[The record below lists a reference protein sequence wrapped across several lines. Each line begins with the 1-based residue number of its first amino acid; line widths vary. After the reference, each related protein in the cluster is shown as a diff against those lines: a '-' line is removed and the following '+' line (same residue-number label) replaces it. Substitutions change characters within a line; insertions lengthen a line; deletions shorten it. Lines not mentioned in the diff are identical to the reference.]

1 MEFHRHSEMILSLVQ
16 DWLVGGKHTD
26 VSVAVIE
33 DGTIYSIRCHR
44 VVLANASPFLACLLG
59 GSTWPSR
66 YLQDDIS
73 LLLSDV
79 SNQNLELLISY
90 LYTGMATFD
99 SRQARSSFLEVLTS
113 LGVKTPP
120 YLGADESLAGSVELD
135 HDILAETVDILNAT
149 LTSTTNK
156 ASTLQDLTE
165 MTNLVPPSPALVCG
179 SWPQNNSSLAVTD
192 NKQPHQTRVL
202 GKDFSAENSDH
213 VLEDEEP
220 GLKGP
225 PKAATSFGNE
235 EHGSSMKDLEL
246 STVDQSAILYAFPTL
261 GQPIEEQK
269 GENPFEVR
277 HRYVH
282 NHTHP
287 HRDSKNS
294 MSDEVDLEREQASP
308 ISLTS
313 SCSSSKENNDADL
326 HFIMDDIQVERL
338 KNSKLEQHS
347 SASLFPLSEK
357 ELSNSNGVD
366 QDEDE
371 ETGALTTSANGYT
384 KARSKRRFQCNQCGK
399 YFPSK
404 HYLGFHETSVHSRIK
419 SHPCQECDK
428 VFTGDYYLRQH
439 VRRMHSESR
448 PFACHNCS
456 SSFSVRYDLVVHM
469 RTHEAVKQFKCDYCA
484 KTYATHR
491 ALKEHARTHTGEKP
505 FECKEC
511 GKKFALPKT
520 LRVHYRQHSGERPY
534 LCSHCGMTFV
544 QNSTLRN
551 HLRHHHQ
558 TTKNSRDHGDGTCS
572 ATTTSREAVG
582 KPTGT

>member
-1 MEFHRHSEMILSLVQ
+1 MS
-16 DWLVGGKHTD
+16 
-26 VSVAVIE
+26 
-33 DGTIYSIRCHR
+33 
-44 VVLANASPFLACLLG
+44 NASPFLAYLLG
-59 GSTWPSR
+59 GSTSSSQC
-66 YLQDDIS
+66 LQDDMSI
-73 LLLSDV
+73 LLSDV

-99 SRQARSSFLEVLTS
+99 SRQARSSFVEVLTS
-113 LGVKTPP
+113 LGVKTSS
-120 YLGADESLAGSVELD
+120 YLGTEESTGGPMELD
-135 HDILAETVDILNAT
+135 HDILAEAVDILNAT
-149 LTSTTNK
+149 LTPNTSTI
-156 ASTLQDLTE
+156 QDLAG
-165 MTNLVPPSPALVCG
+165 MTNPVLPSSSLACG
-179 SWPQNNSSLAVTD
+179 SWSQNNSPLVGTD
-192 NKQPHQTRVL
+192 NKQPRQTRVL
-202 GKDFSAENSDH
+202 GKDFSGENSDH

-225 PKAATSFGNE
+225 NKTGDSFGNE
-235 EHGSSMKDLEL
+235 ERGSSMKDLEL
-246 STVDQSAILYAFPTL
+246 STVDQSAILYAFSSL
-261 GQPIEEQK
+261 SQQNEHMK
-269 GENPFEVR
+269 GDDDQFEIR
-277 HRYVH
+277 HKYLHNRYCA
-282 NHTHP
+282 
-287 HRDSKNS
+287 SKS
-294 MSDEVDLEREQASP
+294 SIADEIDLEREQPSP

-313 SCSSSKENNDADL
+313 SCSSSSSKENNDADL

-338 KNSKLEQHS
+338 KNSKSEQHS
-347 SASLFPLSEK
+347 SATLFPLSEK
-357 ELSNSNGVD
+357 ELSNSNRVD
-366 QDEDE
+366 QDEDDE
-371 ETGALTTSANGYT
+371 VGVLSHAANPCT
-384 KARSKRRFQCNQCGK
+384 KARRKRRFQCNQCDK
-399 YFPSK
+399 FFPSK

-448 PFACHNCS
+448 PFACHHCS

-491 ALKEHARTHTGEKP
+491 ALKEHGRTHTGEKP

-558 TTKNSRDHGDGTCS
+558 KTKNSQDHGGYDGMS
-572 ATTTSREAVG
+572 
-582 KPTGT
+582 